1 MSSAR
6 RSVPPVAGWRAFVAL
21 CAVLLLT
28 GCAAVQKRVDEVMG
42 ALKPEPSQ
50 PQPQPQSQQPQPKP
64 RAVPATAP
72 APAPAPVP
80 SASAKPAGVPARTPE
95 DLLAAGVAQYEEGRY
110 TQATELLKASL
121 AGGLRSRASQARA
134 HKHLAFIHCISD
146 RESACRQ
153 SFSSALAADPA
164 FALTAAESGHPKW
177 GPVYRS
183 VLQGR

>member
-1 MSSAR
+1 MNSAR
-6 RSVPPVAGWRAFVAL
+6 RSAPPVAGWRAFAAL

-28 GCAAVQKRVDEVMG
+28 GCAAVQKRVDEVVT

-50 PQPQPQSQQPQPKP
+50 PQPQSKP
-64 RAVPATAP
+64 RATPTTASAPPP
-72 APAPAPVP
+72 APA
-80 SASAKPAGVPARTPE
+80 KPAAVPARTPE
-95 DLLAAGVAQYEEGRY
+95 DLLAAGVAQYEDGRY

-121 AGGLRSRASQARA
+121 AGGLRSRAGQARA

-153 SFSSALAADPA
+153 SFGNALAADPE

-183 VLQGR
+183 VIQGR